1 MTMRAGLLTKRRTI
15 AILLTLIAAYIAL
28 SIAGGIFLA
37 EIALHP
43 GRRPVIHEQE
53 AQAIAAEMNARLED
67 VELTTPDH
75 TKLAGWFARPAQW
88 NGSAVILLHGV
99 SDNRE
104 GVGGFARLFLQ
115 HGYSVLL
122 PDARA
127 HGASGG
133 TLATYGLREAADVHL
148 WTAWLYQRQ
157 SPACVFGFG
166 ESMGAGIIV
175 QAARYSEKNAAR
187 YSEKNAARYSET
199 NAARTD
205 HHLCAVVAES
215 PFGDFRE
222 AAFDRIADKLDITPT
237 LARAAFTPAV
247 DVGLR
252 YAAWKYGVDM
262 ASVSPAAAVRSAE
275 YQAAPVPVL
284 LIHGLADVNLRPRES
299 RLIRAAAPNN
309 VTVWYV
315 PGAAHCGASSVQ
327 PEEFQRRVLGFYSSH
342 TPTPHAGT

>member
-1 MTMRAGLLTKRRTI
+1 MRRTI
-15 AILLTLIAAYIAL
+15 AIILTLIATYLAL
-28 SIAGGIFLA
+28 SVAAGIFLA
-37 EIALHP
+37 EAALHP

-53 AQAIAAEMNARLED
+53 AQGIALEMHAHLED
-67 VELTTPDH
+67 VAIATADGTP
-75 TKLAGWFARPAQW
+75 LAAWFAQPQQW

-133 TLATYGLREAADVHL
+133 ALATYGLREADDVHQ
-148 WTAWLYQRQ
+148 WTSWLYHRQ
-157 SPACVFGFG
+157 SPTCVFGFG

-175 QAARYSEKNAAR
+175 QAARTEPR
-187 YSEKNAARYSET
+187 
-199 NAARTD
+199 
-205 HHLCAVVAES
+205 LCAIVAES

-222 AAFDRIADKLDITPT
+222 AAFDRIADRLKLTPT
-237 LARAAFTPAV
+237 LARAAFTPTV

-252 YAAWKYGVDM
+252 YAAWKYGVEM
-262 ASVSPAAAVRSAE
+262 TSASPAAALGSAE

-284 LIHGLADVNLRPRES
+284 LIHGLLDVNLRPRES
-299 RLIRAAAPNN
+299 RLIRAAAPDH
-309 VTVWYV
+309 VTIWYV
-315 PGAAHCGASSVQ
+315 PGAAHCGASSAQ
-327 PEEFQRRVLGFYSSH
+327 PAEFQRRVLGFYEKALK
-342 TPTPHAGT
+342 PIRRG